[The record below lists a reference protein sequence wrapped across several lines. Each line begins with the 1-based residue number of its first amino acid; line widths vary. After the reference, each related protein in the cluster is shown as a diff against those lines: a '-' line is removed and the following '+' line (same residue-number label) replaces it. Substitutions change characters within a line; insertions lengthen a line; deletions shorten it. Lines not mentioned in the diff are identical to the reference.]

1 MQAAPPPSGK
11 KLGGEERKLPGKRC
25 RDMPASLS
33 RTAKDNT
40 TPTVLVVDDEA
51 LVRLVIA
58 DYLRD
63 CGYRVFEAGGPE
75 DAVAILDAD
84 LRIDVVLTD
93 LELPGRSSGLEL
105 ARWIRKRHPQIKVI
119 LSSGLYSAAELAGE
133 LCEAGPPIMKPYDS
147 ATVVQRIR
155 GLMAN

>member
-1 MQAAPPPSGK
+1 M
-11 KLGGEERKLPGKRC
+11 
-25 RDMPASLS
+25 
-33 RTAKDNT
+33 
-40 TPTVLVVDDEA
+40 

-75 DAVAILDAD
+75 EAVSVFEAGLK
-84 LRIDVVLTD
+84 IDVVLTD

-105 ARWIRKRHPQIKVI
+105 ARWIRKRHPNVKVI

-133 LCEAGPPIMKPYDS
+133 LCEAGPPIVKPYDS
-147 ATVVQRIR
+147 DAVVQRIR